1 MPAPRPLPCLVLL
14 LATLA
19 AAAARAAEE
28 PADPAT
34 VGRADAETTV
44 LPVNQLVTPVGQSVE
59 LPGLRPQVL
68 ALSPDG
74 RMLVTSGKTNEI
86 VVIDPE
92 TGAIKSRVKQVR
104 IPLSELAHVRL
115 HQSAFARWFRLGG
128 NLIVQANGLDFFKDT
143 PGASQGR
150 LSLHVANRDMPE
162 AQQLVSDLMQ
172 VGRLTSA
179 PPRIAK

>member
-1 MPAPRPLPCLVLL
+1 MDHTFAQVMNAVAVEFAEVYAGLAQAHGLVRDEGDCLC
-14 LATLA
+14 
-19 AAAARAAEE
+19 
-28 PADPAT
+28 
-34 VGRADAETTV
+34 
-44 LPVNQLVTPVGQSVE
+44 VE
-59 LPGLRPQVL
+59 YQVQ
-68 ALSPDG
+68 DG
-74 RMLVTSGKTNEI
+74 FV
-86 VVIDPE
+86 
-92 TGAIKSRVKQVR
+92 GAIKSRVKQVR